1 MAVFDVAEENFTLV
15 PLDTGGTPD
24 GAAEAARAAVR
35 QQAKL
40 VLGPLLSSS
49 VTSAAIATRGSDL
62 NIVAFSND
70 RLVAGNGVYLMG
82 FLPGDEVGRA
92 VAYPGGKGL
101 RRMGA
106 FAPHTPYGRLAV
118 EALQAS
124 AARYGGT
131 VERAPA
137 RKSDV

>member
-15 PLDTGGTPD
+15 PLDTGGTPE
-24 GAAEAARAAVR
+24 GAAEAARAAAR

-49 VTSAAIATRGSDL
+49 VRSAAIATRGSDL

-82 FLPGDEVGRA
+82 FLPGDEVTRA
-92 VAYPGGKGL
+92 VRSEE
-101 RRMGA
+101 RRVGEECVRTCRSRGS
-106 FAPHTPYGRLAV
+106 PDHYKKTP
-118 EALQAS
+118 
-124 AARYGGT
+124 
-131 VERAPA
+131 
-137 RKSDV
+137 K